1 MTTQQKIALRNIFI
15 EAWKSET
22 PFTELADSIR
32 DKAVA
37 AGLWEEDAKF
47 TTPNMRAAYL
57 SMGSEYSNP
66 RTRSRSVTV
75 DFSDLVSV
83 STDPKVA
90 YRGSDQDLNDNLADP
105 DEYKTEQMESNGASN
120 SKW

>member
-22 PFTELADSIR
+22 PFAELADYIR

-37 AGLWEEDAKF
+37 AGIWDEDAKF

-57 SMGSEYSNP
+57 TLGAEYSNP

-75 DFSDLVSV
+75 DFSDLNL
-83 STDPKVA
+83 STDHTVTC
-90 YRGSDQDLNDNLADP
+90 RGSDHDLADP
-105 DEYKTEQMESNGASN
+105 DEYKTEQMESNGIAD
-120 SKW
+120 WVR